1 MIEALSCGTPVIAYR
16 RGSVPEVI
24 DHGVTGFVVE
34 DLGEAV
40 RAVGRVAEI
49 RRAECRR
56 VFEERFSAA
65 RMARDYLKVYRRVL
79 ERSDG
84 RAQRLH
90 ATGSRTTGIEWEAPR
105 VQAAGELA
113 GRGQ

>member
-1 MIEALSCGTPVIAYR
+1 MIEAMACGTPVIAYR

-34 DLGEAV
+34 GVDEAVCAIARLGEL
-40 RAVGRVAEI
+40 

-56 VFEERFSAA
+56 AFDERFSAA

-84 RAQRLH
+84 RVSQ
-90 ATGSRTTGIEWEAPR
+90 GSGVRS
-105 VQAAGELA
+105 Q
-113 GRGQ
+113 GQG